1 MSALKI
7 MAKEQPSE
15 LAKLVGSL
23 CPKQMEVDA
32 PSLIVVATGVPRMG
46 DVYEPRAPQI
56 PAANPL
62 PALPVKE
69 GDDAN
74 DD

>member
-1 MSALKI
+1 

-32 PSLIVVATGVPRMG
+32 PSLIVVATGVPRAG
-46 DVYEPRAPQI
+46 EVYEPKAPQI
-56 PAANPL
+56 PTAAPL
-62 PALPVKE
+62 PSLPAHE
-69 GDDAN
+69 GDDAE
-74 DD
+74 